1 MADDRDEEKRR
12 RAEAKQQIKDLK
24 KQQKENK
31 KEISR
36 IKEEAGQPGGVGL
49 VIFLVIL
56 FILILL
62 ALIKLDVGGFGSN
75 VLGPV
80 IGDIPYVQKILPKS
94 AQRESIFPSADASA
108 EATTEKS
115 KEEETTEA
123 ATTAAPKKDTKKDKK
138 KADDADGGSEGSA
151 KSKTTE
157 SNVDP
162 SIQNLADT
170 YAAMETSKAAADLE
184 MMAGDYRLVARIL
197 LAMEPAKRSEILAAM
212 STEHAAKISKIM
224 SSM

>member
-12 RAEAKQQIKDLK
+12 KAEAKQQIKDLK

-31 KEISR
+31 KEIGR

-49 VIFLVIL
+49 IIFLVIL

-108 EATTEKS
+108 EATEEEPKK

-123 ATTAAPKKDTKKDKK
+123 ATTQAPKKDTKKDSKSGSSTSKKK
-138 KADDADGGSEGSA
+138 KASTP
-151 KSKTTE
+151 K
-157 SNVDP
+157 VDS

-184 MMAGDYRLVARIL
+184 MMAGDYKLVAKIL
-197 LAMEPAKRSEILAAM
+197 LAMEPTKRSEILAAM

>member
-12 RAEAKQQIKDLK
+12 KAEAKQQIKDLK

-31 KEISR
+31 KEIGR

-49 VIFLVIL
+49 IIFLVIL

-108 EATTEKS
+108 EATEEEPK
-115 KEEETTEA
+115 KKKEETTEA
-123 ATTAAPKKDTKKDKK
+123 ATTQAPKKDTKKDSKSGSSTSKKK
-138 KADDADGGSEGSA
+138 KASTP
-151 KSKTTE
+151 K
-157 SNVDP
+157 VDS

-184 MMAGDYRLVARIL
+184 MMAGDYKLVAKIL
-197 LAMEPAKRSEILAAM
+197 LAMEPTKRSEILAAM

>member
-12 RAEAKQQIKDLK
+12 KAEAKQQIKDLK

-31 KEISR
+31 KEIGR

-49 VIFLVIL
+49 IIFLVIL

-108 EATTEKS
+108 EATEEEPKKKK

-123 ATTAAPKKDTKKDKK
+123 ATTQAPKKDTKKDSESGSSTSKKK
-138 KADDADGGSEGSA
+138 KASTP
-151 KSKTTE
+151 K
-157 SNVDP
+157 VDS

-184 MMAGDYRLVARIL
+184 MMAGDYKLVAKIL

>member
-12 RAEAKQQIKDLK
+12 KAEAKQQIKDLK

-31 KEISR
+31 KEIGR

-49 VIFLVIL
+49 IIFLVIL

-108 EATTEKS
+108 EATEEES
-115 KEEETTEA
+115 KKNKEETTEA
-123 ATTAAPKKDTKKDKK
+123 ATTAAPKKDTKKAKK
-138 KADDADGGSEGSA
+138 KDSEGGTSSS
-151 KSKTTE
+151 KKTTE
-157 SNVDP
+157 AKVDS

-184 MMAGDYRLVARIL
+184 MMAGDYRLVAKIL

>member
-12 RAEAKQQIKDLK
+12 KAEAKQQIKDLK

-31 KEISR
+31 KEIGR

-49 VIFLVIL
+49 IIFLVIL

-108 EATTEKS
+108 EATEEEPKKKK

-123 ATTAAPKKDTKKDKK
+123 ATTQAPKKDSKKDSESGSSTSKKK
-138 KADDADGGSEGSA
+138 KASTP
-151 KSKTTE
+151 K
-157 SNVDP
+157 VDS

-184 MMAGDYRLVARIL
+184 MMAGDYKLVAKIL
-197 LAMEPAKRSEILAAM
+197 LAMEPTKRSEILAAM